1 MSILPPSEAVQWS
14 LFAAGQVTCGTW
26 RQGLQNSVLQVCNF
40 PLCPLVSWLYHL
52 KVLRS
57 LRTLPEPGISSSGWS
72 MGSCKILWLKLLF
85 NSEKS
90 EVSLIKRFQQHFSCD
105 SHAVTAVHDLWDSQ
119 IVKIIISNLPHWSWW
134 GCISSKIMQIFLKGE
149 GTPPPFREK
158 EGVGPSA
165 TSDRPASPLRELK
178 GRVQL
183 LAIEERGIVHLM

>member
-1 MSILPPSEAVQWS
+1 MI
-14 LFAAGQVTCGTW
+14 
-26 RQGLQNSVLQVCNF
+26 
-40 PLCPLVSWLYHL
+40 YHL

-57 LRTLPEPGISSSGWS
+57 LRTLPEPGRSSSGWS

-90 EVSLIKRFQQHFSCD
+90 EASLIKLFQQHFSCD

-149 GTPPPFREK
+149 GTPPPFREE